1 LLLAMALIAGGCGG
15 GDDGTGSGSATTGS
29 GATTGKAE
37 GHAPVDRGKVASALN
52 QLVAEC
58 IRRRRAGAGAG
69 DVSRRFGAAVKTLVA
84 EYRGAPRRPFVPKPG
99 VAPTTMQEILDRVRN
114 TLGRPIPDG
123 CAARTPGPRQRAA
136 IRQLDR
142 ALSTGP

>member
-15 GDDGTGSGSATTGS
+15 DDGTGSGSATTES
-29 GATTGKAE
+29 GGTTANAE
-37 GHAPVDRGKVASALN
+37 RGAPVDRRKVAVALN

-69 DVSRRFGAAVKTLVA
+69 DVSRRFGAAVKALVA
-84 EYRGAPRRPFVPKPG
+84 EYRAAPRRPFVPKPG
-99 VAPTTMQEILDRVRN
+99 VAPTTMQQILDRVRN

-142 ALSTGP
+142 ALTAGP